1 MKLESLTRFF
11 LHELMRPFGC
21 KDRGA
26 GNGGTVSLEESLTR
40 FFSRNECGPAAAET
54 EEAWKKKMS

>member
-26 GNGGTVSLEESLTR
+26 GNGGTVSLEESLR
-40 FFSRNECGPAAAET
+40 DSSYIIKSGRSAAET
-54 EEAWKKKMS
+54 EVVCQS